1 MKQLIVLSIFV
12 LSLVSCNSTS
22 LNEDLIYEVNAS
34 SFTIEK
40 FGFDN
45 DDLITKTLK
54 FYFKLNEKEN
64 KNDVFQDPLVQ
75 VVIESDGK
83 YYSFNGESSYLK
95 QTDYNEEQYTFT
107 LKGYNNSFFIIEL
120 KTLNNSFSG
129 YENSLIS
136 SLKGNYNE
144 SELSFDNFNQL
155 YKKGAEN
162 EFFPLNMKGLNT
174 FDEVS
179 DYWLSYFNKD
189 DILSKRIQQRK
200 ELEEKNRLKNE
211 KLNQQKIA
219 REKIQKRK
227 SELCQLIKKYDY
239 GKMKDSFKGCGRGV
253 YPKSQISVGYMDVE
267 GILSGYFNGEPYTG
281 PFTLISDGSI
291 KSGIGKNR
299 GCDLNF
305 TGKAARKAVKKYL
318 VRCK

>member
-1 MKQLIVLSIFV
+1 MIKITTNNQ
-12 LSLVSCNSTS
+12 
-22 LNEDLIYEVNAS
+22 D
-34 SFTIEK
+34 
-40 FGFDN
+40 FGPYKIDE
-45 DDLITKTLK
+45 IK
-54 FYFKLNEKEN
+54 
-64 KNDVFQDPLVQ
+64 
-75 VVIESDGK
+75 K
-83 YYSFNGESSYLK
+83 YVEA
-95 QTDYNEEQYTFT
+95 
-107 LKGYNNSFFIIEL
+107 
-120 KTLNNSFSG
+120 G

-162 EFFPLNMKGLNT
+162 EFFPLNLKGLNT